1 MTEILE
7 DMDKVQVNTV
17 AIVAFLRLVF
27 VVAVA
32 VVVMVMGHDSGN
44 GAGSRACSGYSSIS
58 RWW

>member
-17 AIVAFLRLVF
+17 AIVAFVRLVF
-27 VVAVA
+27 VVAV
-32 VVVMVMGHDSGN
+32 VVMGHDSGN
-44 GAGSRACSGYSSIS
+44 GAGSRACSGYSRIS

>member
-1 MTEILE
+1 MTEIFE

-17 AIVAFLRLVF
+17 AIVAFVRLVF
-27 VVAVA
+27 VVA

-44 GAGSRACSGYSSIS
+44 GAGSKACSGYSSIS